1 MTETTWS
8 IPSASLRK
16 TTIEPSILYFGTPV
30 ALICTQDPDG
40 STNIGPMSS
49 AWALGK
55 TVVMGW
61 ATKAWTLDNL
71 ARTGECTIN
80 LASAELMDNVE
91 RLAPLTGRN
100 PVPAAVADTFR
111 YEPDKFTAAGLTMES
126 SETVVPPRIREYRLQ
141 LEAEVT
147 AIHSPA
153 GPDANQFRI
162 VETHVRR
169 VHADPAMV
177 IDGTDHIDPAEWN
190 PLLYV
195 FRHYFTTG
203 PRLGKTFRAND
214 NAH

>member
-1 MTETTWS
+1 MTETTLS
-8 IPSASLRK
+8 VPSESLRK
-16 TTIEPSILYFGTPV
+16 LTIEPSILYFGTPV
-30 ALICTQDPDG
+30 ALICTRNPDG
-40 STNIGPMSS
+40 SSNIGPMSS

-71 ARTGECTIN
+71 SREGECTIN
-80 LASAELMDNVE
+80 LASADLMTNVE

-100 PVPAAVADTFR
+100 PVPAAISDTFR
-111 YEPDKFTAAGLTMES
+111 YEPDKFTAAGLTMEP
-126 SETVVPPRIREYRLQ
+126 SETVAPPRIRECRLQ

-147 AIHSPA
+147 AIHTPA
-153 GPDANQFRI
+153 GPDADQFRI

-169 VHADPAMV
+169 VHADPTIV
-177 IDGTDHIDPAEWN
+177 IEGTNHIAPSAWN

-203 PRLGKTFRAND
+203 PHLGKTFRAN
-214 NAH
+214 H